1 MKDVI
6 EFITKKMNEEIKPK
20 RDKAYELKGK
30 VSDKEQARKLSE
42 MYTGL
47 SRDVDRLALCIDILS
62 GRSFV
67 YKDDVVGIKVV
78 VPEIKSKGKVV

>member
-1 MKDVI
+1 MKDVV
-6 EFITKKMNEEIKPK
+6 EFLTKKIDDDLKPK
-20 RDKAYELKGK
+20 RDKAYELKDK

-42 MYTGL
+42 MYTSL

-67 YKDDVVGIKVV
+67 YKDDVVGIKVT
-78 VPEIKSKGKVV
+78 VPEIKNKKKVG